1 MTNEEKLDFIKAN
14 YKSSRCWELLQ
25 GNEKL
30 EFYEEWVKTL
40 LSIIPTHLYK
50 YRACNEDNLRMLRN
64 KTAWFSCPSTW
75 NDQIDVTVSYDLDK
89 DVDELEKNFDKYVY
103 KFAFAFINQY
113 IESFCDQKKFVTKEQ
128 VRDVY
133 YKAFKGDES
142 INFDRIVNYLE
153 PVVGWK
159 PARQIAAKTQEA
171 FMMVEKPKFKN
182 KILNGFKQFLGFNDI
197 RNRMYMYSLS
207 ETYEN
212 NHQWAIYADGGKGF
226 CIGYEIIPK
235 NKEETGMIPNL
246 LPIYYGKKE
255 DLLIS
260 KMLDEILEYIA
271 RKEEISDLINQ
282 ETEVLYVALHT
293 KAPEWVGE
301 QEWRFTIP
309 IEQAKENAIPFNFA
323 KTLYLG
329 ENIEDEW
336 KNRLIEIAK
345 VQNLKVYQRQLDKTK
360 SRWIYKEIVLKEN

>member
-14 YKSSRCWELLQ
+14 YKSSRCWELLE
-25 GNEKL
+25 GNEKQ
-30 EFYEEWVKTL
+30 EFYEEWLKTL
-40 LSIIPTHLYK
+40 LRIIPIHLYK
-50 YRACNEDNLRMLRN
+50 YRCCNEDNLTMLRN

-89 DVDELEKNFDKYVY
+89 DLNELDKNFDKYVY

-159 PARQIAAKTQEA
+159 PARQIAVKTQEA
-171 FMMVEKPKFKN
+171 FMMVEKPEFKN

-235 NKEETGMIPNL
+235 NKEEASMIPNL

-260 KMLDEILEYIA
+260 KMLDETLEYIA

-282 ETEVLYVALHT
+282 ETEILYVALHT
-293 KAPEWVGE
+293 KTPEWVGE
-301 QEWRFTIP
+301 QEWRFIIP

-323 KTLYLG
+323 KTIYLG
-329 ENIEDEW
+329 ENIEDDW
-336 KNRLIEIAK
+336 KNKLIEIAK
-345 VQNLKVYQRQLDKTK
+345 EQQLKVYQRQLDRTK
-360 SRWIYKEIVLKEN
+360 SRWIYKEIVLKGK